1 MFVNIPFTL
10 DLHLCP
16 KPFVTM
22 LNITWLRKRLQNAHH
37 LTFSLYAALVAFGTY
52 SCMYAFRKP
61 FTSGIFEGATFLGI
75 DYKIWLVITQTIG
88 YACSKFYGIRF
99 IAEMKGNRR
108 AQSIL
113 LLIAI
118 SWLALLG
125 FALVP
130 APYNIV
136 FLFINGFPLG
146 MIWGLVFSYLEGR
159 RSTEFMGAV
168 LSISFIFSSGFVKS
182 VGKMTVVDWHVTE
195 YWMPFV
201 TGLIFVVPIVIF
213 VVLLEQIPP
222 PSAEDERLR
231 TRRAPMNKQERK
243 SFLQAFLPGLVL
255 LIASYVLLTVLR
267 DMRDNFAADI
277 WKDLGYGSEAG
288 IFTQTEIPISIAII
302 LIMSLLVFVRNNFH
316 AFMLNHII
324 VISGFLIALV
334 STLMFRQ
341 HRLDPVWW
349 MTLTGLGLYMGYIP
363 FNCIFFERLIAV
375 FRYVSNVGFI
385 IYVAD
390 SFGYL
395 GSVTV
400 MLFKNFSGVSLSW
413 SQFFIDAVISV
424 SVTGIVMMIV
434 AAWYFK
440 KRYESVNNRSTPGF
454 SEEVRMA
461 A

>member
-1 MFVNIPFTL
+1 MN
-10 DLHLCP
+10 LHLCP

-22 LNITWLRKRLQNAHH
+22 LNIPWIQRRLQNAHH

-61 FTSGIFEGATFLGI
+61 FTAGIFEGVTFLGI

-99 IAEMKGNRR
+99 IAEMKGNKR
-108 AQSIL
+108 ARSIM
-113 LLIAI
+113 LLIGI

-125 FALVP
+125 FAAVP
-130 APYNIV
+130 APYNIL
-136 FLFINGFPLG
+136 FLFLNGFPLG

-201 TGLIFVVPIVIF
+201 TGLVFVVPIIIF
-213 VVLLEQIPP
+213 ILLLEQIPP
-222 PSAEDERLR
+222 PSAEDEQQR
-231 TRRAPMNKQERK
+231 TRRAPMNKQERR
-243 SFLQAFLPGLVL
+243 SFLQAFLPGLIL

-277 WKDLGYGSEAG
+277 WQDLGYGAKAG

-302 LIMSLLVFVRNNFH
+302 LIMGMLVFVKNNFH
-316 AFMLNHII
+316 AFMLNHFI
-324 VISGFLIALV
+324 VITGFLVALI
-334 STLMFRQ
+334 STILYKQ
-341 HRLDPVWW
+341 HRMDPVWW

-375 FRYVSNVGFI
+375 FKYVSNVGFV

-395 GSVTV
+395 GSVLV
-400 MLFKNFSGVSLSW
+400 MLFKNFSGMSLSW
-413 SQFFIDAVISV
+413 SQFFMDAVIGV
-424 SVTGIVMMIV
+424 SATGIVMMIV
-434 AAWYFK
+434 AVWYFK
-440 KRYESVNNRSTPGF
+440 KRFESVNNNG
-454 SEEVRMA
+454 A
-461 A
+461 AGIGQGVQLAA

>member
-1 MFVNIPFTL
+1 
-10 DLHLCP
+10 
-16 KPFVTM
+16 M
-22 LNITWLRKRLQNAHH
+22 LNIPWIQRRLQNAHH

-61 FTSGIFEGATFLGI
+61 FTAGIFEGVTFLGI

-99 IAEMKGNRR
+99 IAEMKGNKR
-108 AQSIL
+108 ARSIM
-113 LLIAI
+113 LLIGI

-125 FALVP
+125 FAAVP
-130 APYNIV
+130 APYNIL
-136 FLFINGFPLG
+136 FLFLNGFPLG

-201 TGLIFVVPIVIF
+201 TGLVFVVPIIIF
-213 VVLLEQIPP
+213 ILLLEQIPP
-222 PSAEDERLR
+222 PSAEDEQQR
-231 TRRAPMNKQERK
+231 TRRAPMNKQERR
-243 SFLQAFLPGLVL
+243 SFLQAFLPGLIL

-277 WKDLGYGSEAG
+277 WQDLGYGAKAG

-302 LIMSLLVFVRNNFH
+302 LIMGMLVFVKNNFH
-316 AFMLNHII
+316 AFMLNHFI
-324 VISGFLIALV
+324 VITGFLVALI
-334 STLMFRQ
+334 STILYKQ

-375 FRYVSNVGFI
+375 FKYVSNVGFV

-395 GSVTV
+395 GSVLV
-400 MLFKNFSGVSLSW
+400 MLFKNFSGMSLSW
-413 SQFFIDAVISV
+413 SQFFMDAVIGV
-424 SVTGIVMMIV
+424 SATGIVMMIV

-440 KRYESVNNRSTPGF
+440 KRFESVNNNG
-454 SEEVRMA
+454 A
-461 A
+461 AGIGQGVQLAA

>member
-1 MFVNIPFTL
+1 
-10 DLHLCP
+10 
-16 KPFVTM
+16 M
-22 LNITWLRKRLQNAHH
+22 LNIPWLQKRLQNAHH

-61 FTSGIFEGATFLGI
+61 FTAGIFEGVTFLGI

-99 IAEMKGNRR
+99 IAEMKGNKR
-108 AQSIL
+108 ARSIIVL
-113 LLIAI
+113 MAI
-118 SWLALLG
+118 SWLALLC
-125 FALVP
+125 FAVVP
-130 APYNIV
+130 APYNIA
-136 FLFINGFPLG
+136 FLFLNGFPLG

-201 TGLIFVVPIVIF
+201 TGLIFALPIVIC
-213 VVLLEQIPP
+213 VILLEQIPP
-222 PSAEDERLR
+222 PSEKDEQLR

-243 SFLQAFLPGLVL
+243 DFLQAFLPGLVL

-277 WKDLGYGSEAG
+277 WKDLGYGAQAG

-302 LIMSLLVFVRNNFH
+302 VIMGLLVFVKNNFH
-316 AFMLNHII
+316 AFMLNHFI
-324 VISGFLIALV
+324 VITGFAIAFI
-334 STLMFRQ
+334 STLLYKQ
-341 HRLDPVWW
+341 HHLDPVWW

-375 FRYVSNVGFI
+375 FKYVSNVGFI

-395 GSVTV
+395 GSVCV
-400 MLFKNFSGVSLSW
+400 MLFKNFSGMSLSW
-413 SQFFIDAVISV
+413 SQFFMDAVLGV

-440 KRYESVNNRSTPGF
+440 KRFESVNNKN
-454 SEEVRMA
+454 A
-461 A
+461 ATLTTDVQLAA

>member
-1 MFVNIPFTL
+1 
-10 DLHLCP
+10 
-16 KPFVTM
+16 M
-22 LNITWLRKRLQNAHH
+22 LNIPWLQKRLQNAHH

-61 FTSGIFEGATFLGI
+61 FTAAIFEGVTFLGI

-99 IAEMKGNRR
+99 IAEMKGNKR

-113 LLIAI
+113 VLMAI
-118 SWLALLG
+118 SWLALLC
-125 FALVP
+125 FAVVP

-136 FLFINGFPLG
+136 FLFLNGFPLG

-201 TGLIFVVPIVIF
+201 TGLVFAIPILIFVL
-213 VVLLEQIPP
+213 LLEQIPP
-222 PSAEDERLR
+222 PTEKDEQLR

-243 SFLQAFLPGLVL
+243 DFLQAFLPGLIL

-277 WKDLGYGSEAG
+277 WKDLGYGAQAG
-288 IFTQTEIPISIAII
+288 IFTQTEIPVSIAII
-302 LIMSLLVFVRNNFH
+302 VIMGLLVFVKNNFH
-316 AFMLNHII
+316 AFMLNHFI
-324 VISGFLIALV
+324 VITGFAIAFI
-334 STLMFRQ
+334 STLLFKQ
-341 HRLDPVWW
+341 HRLDPIWW

-375 FRYVSNVGFI
+375 FKYVSNVGFI

-390 SFGYL
+390 SCGYL
-395 GSVTV
+395 GSVLV

-413 SQFFIDAVISV
+413 SQFFMDAVLGV

-440 KRYESVNNRSTPGF
+440 KRFESVNNKSATGITT
-454 SEEVRMA
+454 EVQLA

>member
-1 MFVNIPFTL
+1 MGLHWTRTFVPN
-10 DLHLCP
+10 HL
-16 KPFVTM
+16 FTM
-22 LNITWLRKRLQNAHH
+22 LNITWIQKRLQQAHH

-61 FTSGIFEGATFLGI
+61 FTAGIFEGVTFLGI

-99 IAEMKGNRR
+99 IAEMKGNKR
-108 AQSIL
+108 AQSIMV
-113 LLIAI
+113 LIGIAWI
-118 SWLALLG
+118 ALFC
-125 FALVP
+125 FAVVP

-136 FLFINGFPLG
+136 FLFLNGFPLG

-168 LSISFIFSSGFVKS
+168 LSVSFIFSSGFVKS
-182 VGKMTVVDWHVTE
+182 VGKMTVVNWHVTE
-195 YWMPFV
+195 YWMPFI
-201 TGLIFVVPIVIF
+201 TGLIFIVPIMICIL
-213 VVLLEQIPP
+213 LLEQIPSP
-222 PSAEDERLR
+222 TAADEQLR
-231 TRRAPMNKQERK
+231 TRRAPMNKPERK
-243 SFLQAFLPGLVL
+243 AFLQAFLPGLVL

-277 WKDLGYGSEAG
+277 WKDLGYGAQAG
-288 IFTQTEIPISIAII
+288 IFTQTEIPVSVAII
-302 LIMSLLVFVRNNFH
+302 VIMGLLVFVKNNFH
-316 AFMLNHII
+316 AFMLNHFI
-324 VISGFLIALV
+324 VITGFLVALI
-334 STLMFRQ
+334 STLLYKQ

-375 FRYVSNVGFI
+375 FKYVSNVGFI

-395 GSVTV
+395 GSVLV
-400 MLFKNFSGVSLSW
+400 MLFKNFSGMALSW
-413 SQFFIDAVISV
+413 SQFFMDAVLGV
-424 SVTGIVMMIV
+424 SVTGIVMMI
-434 AAWYFK
+434 ASAWYFK
-440 KRYESVNNRSTPGF
+440 KRYESVNNKGTSNLGG
-454 SEEVRMA
+454 EVQIA

>member
-1 MFVNIPFTL
+1 
-10 DLHLCP
+10 
-16 KPFVTM
+16 M
-22 LNITWLRKRLQNAHH
+22 LNIPWLQTRLRNAHH

-61 FTSGIFEGATFLGI
+61 FTAAIFEGVTFLGI

-99 IAEMKGNRR
+99 IAEMKGNKR

-113 LLIAI
+113 VLMAI
-118 SWLALLG
+118 SWLSLFC
-125 FALVP
+125 FAVVP

-136 FLFINGFPLG
+136 FLFLNGFPLG

-195 YWMPFV
+195 HWMPFV
-201 TGLIFVVPIVIF
+201 TGLVFAIPMLIFVL
-213 VVLLEQIPP
+213 LLEQIPP
-222 PSAEDERLR
+222 PTEKDEQLR

-243 SFLQAFLPGLVL
+243 DFLQAFLPGLVL

-277 WKDLGYGSEAG
+277 WKDLGYGAQAG
-288 IFTQTEIPISIAII
+288 IFTQTEIPVSIAII
-302 LIMSLLVFVRNNFH
+302 VIMGLLVFVKNNFH
-316 AFMLNHII
+316 AFMLNHFI
-324 VISGFLIALV
+324 VITGFAIAFI
-334 STLMFRQ
+334 STLLFKQ

-375 FRYVSNVGFI
+375 FKYVSNVGFI

-390 SFGYL
+390 SCGYL
-395 GSVTV
+395 GSVLV

-413 SQFFIDAVISV
+413 SQFFMDAVLGV

-440 KRYESVNNRSTPGF
+440 KRFESVNNKS
-454 SEEVRMA
+454 A
-461 A
+461 AGIATDVQLAA